1 MPVPSGATEPRLSV
15 VVPSRGPAARLRA
28 TLACLAGQGPGA
40 PSFEVLVVDDNP
52 GPSDG
57 DPRPARDDPGPAGA
71 GATPAAVAGEL
82 ARDLPVRVVPG
93 PLRGRAAARNAGAA
107 AARGARLVFLD
118 DDVLV
123 GPEFL
128 AAHAGAADPDAF
140 AHGRTRELP
149 TAARLLRSLEGG
161 SPEDVRRARAA
172 LGPGPAPM
180 PGPPGPAAHRR
191 LVANALERTVEA
203 MAGGTLPDVAPWLGF
218 VGANTAV
225 DRDRWRRAG
234 GFDEAFGLTWGCED
248 LEFGFRLYAAGV
260 RRSLVPDALGVHLSH
275 ARPGRWEQHHRNLDR
290 FRALHP
296 HASVRALEALLGPDG
311 TPGEYVRAV
320 TDAAD
325 APVRGGA
332 R

>member
-1 MPVPSGATEPRLSV
+1 MPVPSGEAAPRLSV

-28 TLACLAGQGPGA
+28 TLSCLAGQGPGT
-40 PSFEVLVVDDNP
+40 PPFEVLVVDDNP
-52 GPSDG
+52 GPVG
-57 DPRPARDDPGPAGA
+57 EEAG
-71 GATPAAVAGEL
+71 TPAAVAGEL
-82 ARDLPVRVVPG
+82 ARELPVRLVPG

-123 GPEFL
+123 GPDFL
-128 AAHAGAADPDAF
+128 AAHAEAADPDAF
-140 AHGRTRELP
+140 THGRTRELP
-149 TAARLLRSLEGG
+149 TAARLLRSLAGA
-161 SPEDVRRARAA
+161 SPEGVRRARAA
-172 LGPGPAPM
+172 LGPAPAPA
-180 PGPPGPAAHRR
+180 PAPAGPAAHRR

-225 DRDRWRRAG
+225 DRGRWRRAG
-234 GFDEAFGLTWGCED
+234 GFDEGFGHTWGCED
-248 LEFGFRLYAAGV
+248 LEFGFRLHAAGV
-260 RRSLVPDALGVHLSH
+260 RRSLAADALGVHLSH
-275 ARPGRWEQHHRNLDR
+275 ARPGRWEQHHRNLTR

-296 HASVRALEALLGPDG
+296 CASVHALEALLGPGG

-320 TDAAD
+320 AAAAE

>member
-1 MPVPSGATEPRLSV
+1 MPVTGCGAAPRLSV

-28 TLACLAGQGPGA
+28 TLACLAGHGPGT
-40 PSFEVLVVDDNP
+40 PPFEVLVVDDNP
-52 GPSDG
+52 GPADDG
-57 DPRPARDDPGPAGA
+57 TAG
-71 GATPAAVAGEL
+71 PAAVAAEL
-82 ARDLPVRVVPG
+82 ARELPVRVVPG

-123 GPEFL
+123 GPDFL
-128 AAHAGAADPDAF
+128 TAHADAADPEAF

-172 LGPGPAPM
+172 LGPAPAP
-180 PGPPGPAAHRR
+180 PSPPVPAAHRR

-203 MAGGTLPDVAPWLGF
+203 MAGGALPDVAPWLGF

-225 DRDRWRRAG
+225 DRDRWRRTG
-234 GFDEAFGLTWGCED
+234 GFDEAFGTTWGCED
-248 LEFGFRLYAAGV
+248 LEFGFRLYAAGA
-260 RRSLVPDALGVHLSH
+260 RRTLVADALGVHLSH
-275 ARPGRWEQHHRNLDR
+275 ARPGRWEQHHRNLAR
-290 FRALHP
+290 FRAVHP
-296 HASVRALEALLGPDG
+296 HPSVHALEALLGPGG

-320 TDAAD
+320 AAATTQ
-325 APVRGGA
+325 APAGGGA